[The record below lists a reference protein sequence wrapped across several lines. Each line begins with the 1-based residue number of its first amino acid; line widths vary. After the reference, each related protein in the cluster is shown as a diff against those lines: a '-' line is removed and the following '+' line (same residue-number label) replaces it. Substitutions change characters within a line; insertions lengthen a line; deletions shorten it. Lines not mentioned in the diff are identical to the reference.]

1 MVIISAI
8 EFLDNDVNTHLGLY
22 IKTKKNYTIVLKEL
36 IDNVLYTTH
45 INYYK
50 KYFKSKDIYL
60 KEMTTNKDE
69 TLEKIKTLK
78 DKKGWIV
85 NYPTKF
91 SWGITRNEFINNYN
105 IESHNNNLILKDKV
119 TGWEYRSYPPH
130 SRHYNIKDLLKN
142 IK

>member
-1 MVIISAI
+1 MSAAI
-8 EFLDNDVNTHLGLY
+8 RVVTFAS
-22 IKTKKNYTIVLKEL
+22 KIVTNALEKPSL
-36 IDNVLYTTH
+36 IACCGFFSFSSSL
-45 INYYK
+45 I
-50 KYFKSKDIYL
+50 
-60 KEMTTNKDE
+60 
-69 TLEKIKTLK
+69 LEKIKTLK

-91 SWGITRNEFINNYN
+91 SWDITRNEFINNYN